1 MFYEYDQNNSGGDFY
16 ADEKVQPK
24 VIIEA
29 NSEAEAERIAV
40 DDLGIY
46 FNGVE
51 DERDCECCGSRWS
64 SYVYTV
70 AETKEDLNSYISDPT
85 YSYDTVVH
93 FADGTKRYL
102 IHKNQF
108 GLGNNPIVS
117 DTGFY
122 MQPERKRR

>member
-1 MFYEYDQNNSGGDFY
+1 MFYEYDQNNSGGGFD

-64 SYVYTV
+64 SHTYVV
-70 AETKEDLNSYISDPT
+70 AKTKEELNTYMSERS

-102 IHKNQF
+102 IHKHQF
-108 GLGNNPIVS
+108 GFTNNPVVS
-117 DTGFY
+117 DTNFY
-122 MQPERKRR
+122 MQPEWGQR